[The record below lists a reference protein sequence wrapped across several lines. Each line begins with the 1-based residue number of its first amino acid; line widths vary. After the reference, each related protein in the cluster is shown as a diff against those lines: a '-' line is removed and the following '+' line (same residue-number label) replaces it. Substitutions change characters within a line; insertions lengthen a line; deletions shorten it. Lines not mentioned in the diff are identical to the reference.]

1 MIIINNINNI
11 CTVCEKP
18 FKHKKKEFKLLGD
31 ELKTTFFVTCHERCC
46 KGLKYKTLKNL
57 IYAFFLEKK
66 IRVIDLESDRQ

>member
-18 FKHKKKEFKLLGD
+18 FKHKRKGFKLLGD

-66 IRVIDLESDRQ
+66 IRVIDLESS